1 MRVQFSQEET
11 MKLTDLISQDL
22 KREAEGTRRVLA
34 RVPEGRGDW
43 KPHPKSMPLGYLA
56 TLVATLPSWIV
67 MMVNQSHWDLAPPGG
82 ERVQPPTLA
91 RRNDWLAAHDDS
103 VKKAQEALAQT
114 TDEHLIMPW
123 KFMVGGHVV
132 SELPR
137 HIMIRDSV
145 LNHLAHHC
153 GQLTVYLRL
162 NEQQVPGIYG
172 PSADEGFG

>member
-1 MRVQFSQEET
+1 
-11 MKLTDLISQDL
+11 MKLTDLKSQDI
-22 KREAEGTRRVLA
+22 KRESDGTRRVLA
-34 RVPEGRGDW
+34 RVPEGRDDW

-56 TLVATLPSWIV
+56 TLVATLPSWIL
-67 MMVNQSHWDLAPPGG
+67 MMVNQDHWDLAPPGG
-82 ERVQPPTLA
+82 ERVQPPKLA
-91 RRNDWLAAHDDS
+91 TRNDWLAAHDDS

-114 TDEHLIMPW
+114 TDAHLMTPW

-145 LNHLAHHC
+145 LNHLAHHS

-162 NEQQVPGIYG
+162 NEQLVPGIYG
-172 PSADEGFG
+172 PSADESFG